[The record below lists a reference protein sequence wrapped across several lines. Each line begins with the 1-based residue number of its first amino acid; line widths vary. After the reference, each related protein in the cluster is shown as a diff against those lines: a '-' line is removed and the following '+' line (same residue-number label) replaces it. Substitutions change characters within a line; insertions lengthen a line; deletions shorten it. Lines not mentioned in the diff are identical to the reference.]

1 MHSEF
6 LNKIYLRL
14 NRNRLDQQGEAFKRN
29 TVNLIYWKKRVN
41 LGDALAPVIFDWM
54 LAKKNIPDD
63 FTTDKTYAL
72 ATVGSI
78 VDLGRFDSVI
88 WGSGLQSFESV
99 INTSKA
105 HYKKLDIRAVRGPFT
120 RQVLLDCGYSCP
132 EIYGDPGILM
142 PMIYNPQKLKKRNKI
157 ILINHYSIE
166 ESHVK
171 NYGEQM
177 ELLDIQTAD
186 YKSFI
191 DILCTAQKVIS
202 SSLHGIILAEAYGIP
217 AVFLLQNPQNKE
229 ILKYYDWYFST
240 NRFSVSVAL
249 SIEEALA
256 IEPMKLPENLELMRD
271 GLIKAFPY
279 DLWGKD

>member
-1 MHSEF
+1 MYSEF
-6 LNKIYLRL
+6 LDKIYLRL
-14 NRNRLDQQGEAFKRN
+14 NRNRLDQQGETFKRN

-54 LAKKNIPDD
+54 LAQKNIPTD
-63 FTTDKTYAL
+63 FTTKKTYAL

-99 INTSKA
+99 VNISKA

-120 RQVLLDCGYSCP
+120 RQILLDCGYNCP

-142 PMIYNPQKLKKRNKI
+142 PMIYNPQKSKKGNKI

-166 ESHVK
+166 KSHVK

-217 AVFLLQNPQNKE
+217 AVFLLQNPRNKE

-240 NRFSVSVAL
+240 KRFSVSVAL

-256 IEPMKLPENLELMRD
+256 MEPMKLPENLELMRA